1 MILGGNHNEK
11 KTHVDWSLFISIS
24 MTGMPGYWNDSFC
37 SCVVQHL
44 REPGCPYWFDGL
56 GGSFSCR
63 KVGRPNGDAD
73 CTWSAEKVLFGGFSR
88 QSWWVWNQPYK
99 QKAQGLFFSPNFS
112 GIFTA
117 SNVPVSSSH
126 TYHDESTDVCGPVC
140 LKVAGGLRFHG
151 L

>member
-11 KTHVDWSLFISIS
+11 KTYFDWSLFISIS

-99 QKAQGLFFSPNFS
+99 QKAQGLFFLQISLEFSPQAMFL
-112 GIFTA
+112 
-117 SNVPVSSSH
+117 
-126 TYHDESTDVCGPVC
+126 YHQAIPTMMNQLMFAVQYVWKWQG
-140 LKVAGGLRFHG
+140 A
-151 L
+151 